1 MSLDYENDGDFNA
14 RLIDE
19 VLSQYP
25 DKTAKRR
32 KSTLASRR
40 AERHSSRAPMRFAR
54 LG

>member
-32 KSTLASRR
+32 KK
-40 AERHSSRAPMRFAR
+40 H
-54 LG
+54 LGVAKGREALEQGSDALCET